1 LSKVIA
7 LINNNAMTT
16 LAEAKN
22 QIFDYVRYSLGD
34 GLVDVELDTIHY
46 ETAIIQALAKYRQ
59 RSSNSVEE
67 SYSFLELQMD
77 TNTYTLPK
85 EVITVRNCYKRNIG
99 ANSGTSSQYEPFE
112 AGFVNF
118 YMIQSGRVGGL
129 ATYAFYSMFLKEAAK
144 MFGGFLNFQFNTV
157 TKQLTIMRRPR
168 ADKETI
174 LLWTENYKPDL
185 TILSDTYS
193 QPWIKDYTLALCM
206 RTLGQGRGKFASLP
220 GPQGGTTMN
229 GSQLLTDANSMIEK
243 LELELRNFVDN
254 QTPAWFVIG

>member
-1 LSKVIA
+1 
-7 LINNNAMTT
+7 M
-16 LAEAKN
+16 
-22 QIFDYVRYSLGD
+22 Q
-34 GLVDVELDTIHY
+34 H
-46 ETAIIQALAKYRQ
+46 
-59 RSSNSVEE
+59 
-67 SYSFLELQMD
+67 D

-85 EVITVRNCYKRNIG
+85 EVITVRNCFKRNIG

-174 LLWTENYKPDL
+174 LIWTENYKPDL

-193 QPWIKDYTLALCM
+193 QPWIREYTYALCM
-206 RTLGQGRGKFASLP
+206 RALGQGRGKFSTIV
-220 GPQGGTTMN
+220 GPQGGTQLN
-229 GSQLLTDANSMIEK
+229 GTQLLQDSQALIDT
-243 LELELRNFVDN
+243 LEQEITQFLTGE
-254 QTPAWFVIG
+254 TPAWFVIG